1 MIPRRIRVAALW
13 VAAALAFLTFLCD
26 CFIAVFAA
34 QQGQPTQFVLGYA
47 VMASIFGALVP
58 WIIQEIQQI

>member
-26 CFIAVFAA
+26 CFVTVFAA
-34 QQGQPTQFVLGYA
+34 QQAQPAQVILA
-47 VMASIFGALVP
+47 NAAMAAIFGALVP